1 MKNPIHQ
8 RPRSR
13 RLLARLVLAGTLGT
27 LALLAAACGGSGTPA
42 AQGPTTTTSTTAPPI
57 NTATVTINGQTVSVP
72 QEGAGTSAN
81 GRIATGQN
89 VIWTAKGFLP
99 AWLFANAGQP
109 IVFTN
114 LSNRSVTISVI
125 PLGIPP
131 FTVAAGKSYSLMPTP
146 GVDQFQYSTDHGH
159 YWGKA
164 QVGVF
169 SQ

>member
-1 MKNPIHQ
+1 MNTHLA
-8 RPRSR
+8 PR
-13 RLLARLVLAGTLGT
+13 ARLGRARFLIVGSLAG
-27 LALLAAACGGSGTPA
+27 LAILATACGGAGTPS

-57 NTATVTINGQTVSVP
+57 NTATVTINGQVVAVP
-72 QEGAGTSAN
+72 HEGAGTSAN

-114 LSNRSVTISVI
+114 LSDQPVTISTI
-125 PLGIPP
+125 PLGIAP
-131 FTVAAGKSYSLMPTP
+131 FTVAPGKSYSLMPTA

-164 QVGVF
+164 QVGIF